1 MCGAI
6 TVFNPEHTL
15 YFYGVSLHAQGLI
28 STTLPDILIGNVLK
42 NRLLE
47 LYTRHASFT
56 VVPGT
61 MNCITDFIAL
71 REYILRPRNIQRQI
85 PT

>member
-15 YFYGVSLHAQGLI
+15 SFYGVNLHAQGLI
-28 STTLPDILIGNVLK
+28 STTLPAILIGNVLN
-42 NRLLE
+42 NRLFE

-71 REYILRPRNIQRQI
+71 REYILRPRNIQR
-85 PT
+85 